1 MNKYGKLQDLTV
13 KALTDNS
20 NDWLSMEQLEE
31 MTGAYNQSIRRG
43 LKALIA
49 DSLVLD
55 KKGKKE
61 PKNGVGL
68 PKMYKLYKIN
78 L

>member
-20 NDWLSMEQLEE
+20 NDWLSMEKLVEI
-31 MTGAYNQSIRRG
+31 TGAYNQSIRRG

-49 DSLVLD
+49 DGLVLD
-55 KKGKKE
+55 KKGKKDPE
-61 PKNGVGL
+61 NGIGL